1 VWINLPA
8 KYKSIEPSFRHY
20 VSSALPVV
28 NNGDVW
34 LKILIGDYNGQIS
47 PISTHTPM
55 FYYHIKLKQDK
66 LFVLP
71 VNAAHAAA
79 FYILDGK
86 IKVFDQEMKAGQL
99 IDFNIDGNQLVFTAV
114 EDTEL
119 IAFGG
124 LPIKEKVVS
133 YGPFV
138 MNSFEEIQKAI
149 MDYETGKMGVLE
161 Y

>member
-1 VWINLPA
+1 
-8 KYKSIEPSFRHY
+8 
-20 VSSALPVV
+20 
-28 NNGDVW
+28 
-34 LKILIGDYNGQIS
+34 
-47 PISTHTPM
+47 M
-55 FYYHIKLKQDK
+55 
-66 LFVLP
+66 
-71 VNAAHAAA
+71 
-79 FYILDGK
+79 
-86 IKVFDQEMKAGQL
+86 
-99 IDFNIDGNQLVFTAV
+99 DFNIDGDQLVFTAL

-149 MDYETGKMGVLE
+149 ADYETGKMGTLD